1 MPQPTSTGG
10 MMGYATSVD
19 TGGIVPQILGVTGAE
34 NAQVAAA
41 VTAGRAFF
49 APITIN
55 TQVTI
60 AQMRTWFSGSPTGN
74 CDLGI
79 YDSTGTNGAPNNR
92 LGSTGANAAAGGMF
106 TKSLTANAVLPPGVY
121 WLAFLDTVA
130 DSVHTRTMAVAGLG
144 AIMQTSAT
152 NLTVLPST
160 AGTVADSVL
169 LIELYAL
176 ISGGFS

>member
-1 MPQPTSTGG
+1 MIAREQ
-10 MMGYATSVD
+10 M
-19 TGGIVPQILGVTGAE
+19 E
-34 NAQVAAA
+34 H
-41 VTAGRAFF
+41 
-49 APITIN
+49 PITVWGLRGQ
-55 TQVTI
+55 TQRRVEC
-60 AQMRTWFSGSPTGN
+60 S
-74 CDLGI
+74 
-79 YDSTGTNGAPNNR
+79 
-92 LGSTGANAAAGGMF
+92 